1 MWLLSPFHVKLWI
14 TSQVTSFFF
23 ITAYPAAFSW
33 SGLHRVYFK
42 TQGWLALHG
51 GGGGCVTLLYVH
63 RWSAIL
69 ACLNPDSLWLCFGWR
84 RDEIMCVGNVC
95 LSIRISGVEP
105 LNSGGS
111 LSSWSCKWRDCLGG
125 SVLGRDW
132 FEVILFWLPGSLGG
146 VVFGHT
152 YNEGHVFYL
161 AVILMQITLGII
173 TIRGTKAVVIDH
185 IFFFGTQHSWH
196 HWQFLVNRSIFKP
209 LHRVQNL
216 YWFM

>member
-1 MWLLSPFHVKLWI
+1 MHVALSPFHVKLWI

-33 SGLHRVYFK
+33 SGLNRVYFK

-84 RDEIMCVGNVC
+84 RDEIMCVSKC
-95 LSIRISGVEP
+95 MSEHSHLRCWT

-111 LSSWSCKWRDCLGG
+111 LSSWSCKMKGLSGGG
-125 SVLGRDW
+125 SVWGEIDLKWFCFDCHVAWGEWFLDTLIMRDM
-132 FEVILFWLPGSLGG
+132 SS
-146 VVFGHT
+146 T
-152 YNEGHVFYL
+152 
-161 AVILMQITLGII
+161 
-173 TIRGTKAVVIDH
+173 
-185 IFFFGTQHSWH
+185 
-196 HWQFLVNRSIFKP
+196 WQS
-209 LHRVQNL
+209 
-216 YWFM
+216 Y